1 MLAFLN
7 RLGTIGGNDAN
18 ISQLVFIFAPL
29 LCRPLNSA
37 YMSVRHMEDLRKL
50 RPVLQ
55 LLVENYADIFREL
68 TPPPTMLGGNG
79 LISSQPLVVPN
90 AFRLGSVAVS
100 ANSDNPITPK
110 KKNLFVDIRH
120 EREDASPPAGESAT
134 MDVND
139 VSFAQISPHS
149 HKQIN
154 FQSKEWNVSRI

>member
-1 MLAFLN
+1 
-7 RLGTIGGNDAN
+7 
-18 ISQLVFIFAPL
+18 
-29 LCRPLNSA
+29 
-37 YMSVRHMEDLRKL
+37 MEDLRKL